1 MGPMV
6 YGCTFWPIAKRDHF
20 KHKYGF
26 TDSKVLSEAQ
36 REQMFEDIRK
46 IEYTELGY
54 FTAVLH
60 ADYLSN
66 LMLAEPKSGGKNL
79 NKISHDAAID
89 LINQVKSMGINVKLV
104 ILDTVG

>member
-89 LINQVKSMGINVKLV
+89 LINQVKSMGINVKRV